1 VPSSPPA
8 LTPVSSLTRREAVL
22 TELRRAIL
30 TGRLAPGERL
40 KEVQLSTEL
49 GVSRPTLREAMYQ
62 LIHEG
67 LLVQEDYK
75 GVSVVQIDAQT
86 ISDIAVVRTALE
98 TIAAKTIAADE
109 SGESQQRLRRAW
121 DEYDIAAAS
130 GDAVRENDAH
140 VALHQAI
147 WVASNNS
154 MLQRLWPIVAAS
166 INLAISTD
174 QAARVNPQRNRR
186 IHRSLVEAIFSNRK
200 RDIEKE
206 VRAHIETSA
215 GELLAILAARQS
227 DSEPAGGK

>member
-1 VPSSPPA
+1 MSSGPTA

-22 TELRRAIL
+22 TELRRAVL

-40 KEVQLSTEL
+40 KEVQLSSEL
-49 GVSRPTLREAMYQ
+49 GVSRPTLREAIYQ

-75 GVSVVQIDAQT
+75 GVSVAQIDAQT
-86 ISDIAVVRTALE
+86 IADIAVVRTSLE
-98 TIAAKTIAADE
+98 TIAAKTIAADD
-109 SGESQQRLRRAW
+109 SGAAQQLLRRAW
-121 DEYDIAAAS
+121 DEYEVAAAS
-130 GDAVRENDAH
+130 GDAVRENEAH
-140 VALHQAI
+140 VALHQTI

-154 MLQRLWPIVAAS
+154 MLQRIWPIVSAS

-174 QAARVNPQRNRR
+174 QATRVDLQRNRR

-215 GELLAILAARQS
+215 GELLAILAAR
-227 DSEPAGGK
+227 DAEPS

>member
-1 VPSSPPA
+1 MSTSPTP

-22 TELRRAIL
+22 TELRRAVL

-40 KEVQLSTEL
+40 KEVQLATDL
-49 GVSRPTLREAMYQ
+49 GVSRPTLREAIYQ

-75 GVSVVQIDAQT
+75 GVSVAQIDAQT

-109 SGESQQRLRRAW
+109 TGASQELLRQAWRA
-121 DEYDIAAAS
+121 YDVAAAS
-130 GDAVRENDAH
+130 ADAVRENEAH

-154 MLQRLWPIVAAS
+154 MLQRIWPIVAAS

-174 QAARVNPQRNRR
+174 EAARVNLQRNRR
-186 IHRSLVEAIFSNRK
+186 MHRSLVEAILNNRK

-206 VRAHIETSA
+206 VRAHIEISA
-215 GELLAILAARQS
+215 HELLSILAARQAQ
-227 DSEPAGGK
+227 PATEE

>member
-49 GVSRPTLREAMYQ
+49 GVSRPTLREAIYQ

-154 MLQRLWPIVAAS
+154 MLQRIWPIVAAS

-227 DSEPAGGK
+227 ESHPAGAK